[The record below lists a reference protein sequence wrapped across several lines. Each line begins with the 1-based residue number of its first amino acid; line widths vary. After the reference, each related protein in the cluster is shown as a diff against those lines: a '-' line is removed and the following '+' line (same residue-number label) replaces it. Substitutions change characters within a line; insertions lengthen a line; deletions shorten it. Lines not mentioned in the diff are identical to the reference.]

1 MSTGADI
8 VRAHGA
14 NMRVTLV
21 NAFTNFGD
29 KTGARIVRRMAYEV
43 GAFAA
48 ETMGRAKAAEI
59 LYAAGDDLIHDR
71 LPADAEPAPTVI
83 DLTGPDPEEK
93 PVTEPNKVLTS
104 SPAPATDRVWAAF
117 GIGFLLGGLAVA
129 YHMASL

>member
-21 NAFTNFGD
+21 NAFTNFGE
-29 KTGARIVRRMAYEV
+29 KTGTRIVRRMAYEV
-43 GAFAA
+43 GAFAL

-59 LYAAGDDLIHDR
+59 MYAAGDDLIHDR
-71 LPADAEPAPTVI
+71 MPVDVEPEATII
-83 DLTGPDPEEK
+83 DLTEPDEEK

-104 SPAPATDRVWAAF
+104 SVAPATTWSWTCF
-117 GIGFLLGGLAVA
+117 GYGVLLGGFVVA